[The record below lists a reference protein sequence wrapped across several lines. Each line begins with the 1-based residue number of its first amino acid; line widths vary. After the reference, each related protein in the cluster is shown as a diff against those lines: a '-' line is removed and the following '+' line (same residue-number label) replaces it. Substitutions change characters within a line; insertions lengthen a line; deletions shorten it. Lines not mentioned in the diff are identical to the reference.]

1 MITLENYVCSSEILL
16 KCWVIV
22 LKLVIFGTFE
32 VVMTKKLCNKAKRKK
47 KKIVQ
52 EIHQV
57 YFCYFSSLTKVQ
69 IALGNEWLLEIED
82 LCQEYK
88 NPLHANLSQEYKNG
102 LHVAILTDFPGR
114 EQCQD

>member
-1 MITLENYVCSSEILL
+1 M
-16 KCWVIV
+16 IV

-57 YFCYFSSLTKVQ
+57 YFSVISAVLTKVQ

-88 NPLHANLSQEYKNG
+88 NPLHANLPQEYKNG